1 MRACTR
7 GRGRDTVDARRDV
20 WSRSVMA
27 ESSKKQP
34 RGKPWPKGQSGNP
47 KGLTPLAPEVL
58 EAREQARQW
67 LQARSV
73 AYAERLDDLT
83 RSEDE
88 KVALAAVLAALD
100 RSIGRPPAAQEDRD
114 ALAQAARPP
123 WLDSL
128 GRSEIV
134 AIARKALVSA
144 GAQTVDA
151 VPTGDE

>member
-1 MRACTR
+1 
-7 GRGRDTVDARRDV
+7 
-20 WSRSVMA
+20 MA
-27 ESSKKQP
+27 
-34 RGKPWPKGQSGNP
+34 G
-47 KGLTPLAPEVL
+47 EVL

>member
-1 MRACTR
+1 M
-7 GRGRDTVDARRDV
+7 
-20 WSRSVMA
+20 S
-27 ESSKKQP
+27 
-34 RGKPWPKGQSGNP
+34 
-47 KGLTPLAPEVL
+47 PEVL

-73 AYAERLDDLT
+73 EYAQRLDDLT

-114 ALAQAARPP
+114 ALAAAARPA

-151 VPTGDE
+151 VPTGGE